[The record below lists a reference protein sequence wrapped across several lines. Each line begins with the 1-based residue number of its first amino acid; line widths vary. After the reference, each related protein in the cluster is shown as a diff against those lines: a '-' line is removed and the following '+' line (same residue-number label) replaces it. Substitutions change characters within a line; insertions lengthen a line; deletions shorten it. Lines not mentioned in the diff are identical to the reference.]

1 MLYPNTADP
10 LVFPKTTTHYTAT
23 LEQEGCVNS
32 DSVTV
37 RVVDRVTLYPGNDS
51 TICLG
56 DTAMLHPSGDGLYFT
71 WSPAAT
77 LDHPDIKN
85 PLASPTGTTT
95 YMVTASIGKCSTSG
109 NVTLHTV
116 PYPLSVAAPDTFI
129 CWSDTAW
136 FHATAKGI
144 RYNWAPA
151 LSLSNPGI
159 LNPYA
164 FPKQTTVYYLYVFDT
179 LGCPKPGI
187 SHLTVEVNPQIIPFA
202 GNDTAVVVGQPLQLS
217 GSGAESFLWYPATGL
232 NRNDIQDPVAVLD
245 KNQQYI
251 MKTFTEA
258 GCSAYDTINIKVFTT
273 APDIFVPNAFTP
285 DRAINSVFRP
295 ITVGISKLEF
305 FRVYNR
311 NGMLMYSS
319 TRMGDG
325 WDGNL
330 DGKPQPSAGY
340 VWMVRGIDYTGRTIS
355 KKGTMVLIR

>member
-1 MLYPNTADP
+1 
-10 LVFPKTTTHYTAT
+10 
-23 LEQEGCVNS
+23 
-32 DSVTV
+32 
-37 RVVDRVTLYPGNDS
+37 
-51 TICLG
+51 
-56 DTAMLHPSGDGLYFT
+56 
-71 WSPAAT
+71 
-77 LDHPDIKN
+77 
-85 PLASPTGTTT
+85 
-95 YMVTASIGKCSTSG
+95 
-109 NVTLHTV
+109 
-116 PYPLSVAAPDTFI
+116 
-129 CWSDTAW
+129 
-136 FHATAKGI
+136 
-144 RYNWAPA
+144 
-151 LSLSNPGI
+151 
-159 LNPYA
+159 
-164 FPKQTTVYYLYVFDT
+164 
-179 LGCPKPGI
+179 
-187 SHLTVEVNPQIIPFA
+187 
-202 GNDTAVVVGQPLQLS
+202 
-217 GSGAESFLWYPATGL
+217 
-232 NRNDIQDPVAVLD
+232 
-245 KNQQYI
+245 